1 MNLREFVV
9 LEKEEQVNEIKRSGS
24 FLFIRQEGGIDV
36 VLYQIES
43 FYAEVY
49 FEGESKKSFRIK
61 SLTIPVPWM
70 YICGTLT
77 YPNCSTCFS
86 CLVVVGN

>member
-61 SLTIPVPWM
+61 SFDDTGSLDVYLRNIN
-70 YICGTLT
+70 L
-77 YPNCSTCFS
+77 SELQHLF
-86 CLVVVGN
+86 